1 MRWKKISEP
10 LNEKVE
16 ELSRIL
22 AVPKI
27 IASLLLQRGIEDF
40 DTAKHF
46 FRPEWSHL
54 YDPLLMQDM
63 EAAVLRSAA
72 SRPPRCHNCYLLL
85 LNYPP
90 QKKVK

>member
-27 IASLLLQRGIEDF
+27 IASLLLQRGIKDF

-46 FRPEWSHL
+46 FRPVWI
-54 YDPLLMQDM
+54 PKLLI
-63 EAAVLRSAA
+63 EIY
-72 SRPPRCHNCYLLL
+72 YLFG
-85 LNYPP
+85 
-90 QKKVK
+90 QFG

>member
-10 LNEKVE
+10 LNEKAE

-40 DTAKHF
+40 DSSKHF
-46 FRPEWSHL
+46 FRP
-54 YDPLLMQDM
+54 
-63 EAAVLRSAA
+63 
-72 SRPPRCHNCYLLL
+72 
-85 LNYPP
+85 
-90 QKKVK
+90 